1 MLSKQY
7 ARLFKLVGFYLNILN
22 AIIDIAYKWIG
33 TSLIENFARH
43 VWKDMY
49 EISRKHNVFIA
60 HKEILSY
67 YKYFVFTY
75 FWTCKTTRRTINKTY
90 YIT

>member
-1 MLSKQY
+1 
-7 ARLFKLVGFYLNILN
+7 
-22 AIIDIAYKWIG
+22 
-33 TSLIENFARH
+33 
-43 VWKDMY
+43 MY

-90 YIT
+90 YKLFHLAAQEISLFLHYRK